1 MGLTLDDLHQIYA
14 RTDHYLAQA
23 KVNTMKTTEI
33 TSSIQLAARLT
44 DSLFREGITNADSA
58 QALFDILADALASR
72 PDIVAAVSEDLRERQ
87 REKDEYLADVMK
99 RLDTLEQDYLRA
111 HDALTTN
118 IEVHSSED

>member
-23 KVNTMKTTEI
+23 KVNTMKRTEI

-44 DSLFREGITNADSA
+44 DSLYREGITNADSA
-58 QALFDILADALASR
+58 QALFDVLADALERR
-72 PDIVAAVSEDLRERQ
+72 PDIVAAVAEDLSERQ

-99 RLDTLEQDYLRA
+99 RLDDLEQDTLRQWYA
-111 HDALTTN
+111 NQTRGNHN
-118 IEVHSSED
+118 ED

>member
-1 MGLTLDDLHQIYA
+1 
-14 RTDHYLAQA
+14 
-23 KVNTMKTTEI
+23 MKTNEI

-44 DSLFREGITNADSA
+44 DALYKESIVNSDSA
-58 QALFDILADALASR
+58 QALFDILTDALEKR

-99 RLDTLEQDYLRA
+99 RLDTLEQDYLKA
-111 HDALTTN
+111 YQDTTT

>member
-23 KVNTMKTTEI
+23 KVKTMKHTEI

-44 DSLFREGITNADSA
+44 DALYRESIVNADSA
-58 QALFDILADALASR
+58 QALFDVLADALNKR
-72 PDIVAAVSEDLRERQ
+72 PDIVAAVSEDLAERQ

-99 RLDTLEQDYLRA
+99 RLDDLEQDYLRA
-111 HDALTTN
+111 YHATITS
-118 IEVHSSED
+118 IEGGSNED